1 MAIRAT
7 LRSSSPYAGRH
18 RAARRPSRALLTAAG
33 SAAAVG
39 AILAPTAAHADTVWD
54 AVADCE
60 SSGNWSINT
69 GNGYYGGLQFSA
81 STWTGFGG
89 GKYAPYAHQ
98 ASKGAQIY
106 IAQAV
111 LKVQGPGAWPV
122 CGARA
127 GLTVTNGLAVDP
139 WTDTTGSGGSTGG
152 SSSTKLVVDG
162 VLGPKTYGAM
172 EKWIGRPVDGSF
184 TLSDRKALQAKLK
197 VTADGVIGPITTKA
211 LQKVVA
217 HTQDGIW
224 DSSTTKAL
232 QTYLNKVL

>member
-18 RAARRPSRALLTAAG
+18 RAPRRTGRAVLTAAG

-54 AVADCE
+54 KVADCE
-60 SSGNWSINT
+60 SSGNWAINT

-89 GKYAPYAHQ
+89 GKYAAYAHQ
-98 ASKGAQIY
+98 ASKAEQIDTAQE
-106 IAQAV
+106 V

-122 CGARA
+122 CSARA
-127 GLTVTNGLAVDP
+127 GLTVENGLAVDP
-139 WTDTTGSGGSTGG
+139 WSDTSTGGSGGST
-152 SSSTKLVVDG
+152 SSDLVVDG
-162 VLGPKTYGAM
+162 VMGPKTYGAM
-172 EKWIGRPVDGSF
+172 EKWLARPVNGVF
-184 TLSDRKALQAKLK
+184 TTTDKKALQTRVK
-197 VTADGVIGPITTKA
+197 VTADGIVGPITTKA
-211 LQKVVA
+211 LQRVIG
-217 HTQDGIW
+217 HPQDGIW